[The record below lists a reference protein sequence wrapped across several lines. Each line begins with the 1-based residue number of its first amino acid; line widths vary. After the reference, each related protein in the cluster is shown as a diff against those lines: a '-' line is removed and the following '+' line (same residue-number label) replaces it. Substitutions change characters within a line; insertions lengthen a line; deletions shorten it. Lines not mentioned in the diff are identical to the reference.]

1 MYQLLLLIVAGLTCT
16 AAIPVVIAACGR
28 LPAPAS
34 PATAS
39 SDAARCPRRLTVG
52 RRLDRRLGRGAATGT
67 CAVALGAAACVLNL
81 YVDTVGPGAGISW
94 IVSNLLWTA
103 LSQASVIVV
112 PATVAVAIVA
122 ATRGPSGRVLA
133 IVAAALVAASLF
145 V

>member
-28 LPAPAS
+28 LPVPAS

-39 SDAARCPRRLTVG
+39 DARRCPIRLTVG

-112 PATVAVAIVA
+112 PATVAVEIVA